1 MTKYWFK
8 PKSYGYGMMPIS
20 WEGWLVT
27 LIFVGILYLSAY
39 ANNVVPYYPNKQELV
54 AFIVDIILLTWLF
67 LVIFKDKT
75 NGKIK
80 WNWGG
85 DGKWF

>member
-1 MTKYWFK
+1 MT
-8 PKSYGYGMMPIS
+8 PIS

-27 LIFVGILYLSAY
+27 LIFVGILALAAY
-39 ANNVVPYYPNKQELV
+39 SNEIFLYPTQEQIA
-54 AFIVDIILLTWLF
+54 AFLIDTGILTSLF
-67 LVIFKDKT
+67 LIFCKDKT
-75 NGKIK
+75 KGKIK

>member
-27 LIFVGILYLSAY
+27 LIFVGILAVAAY
-39 ANNVVPYYPNKQELV
+39 ANQMFLYPRPEEIASFL
-54 AFIVDIILLTWLF
+54 IDTGILTALF
-67 LVIFKDKT
+67 LILFKDKT

-80 WNWGG
+80 WNWGK